1 MTQIKSSKYFK
12 NFSFDD
18 LINFDI
24 KPSYKPKMD
33 DDILKESVKKS
44 YVDYIKYNISA
55 IEEEDNIVIKDD
67 SNEWFEEF

>member
-1 MTQIKSSKYFK
+1 MMIFWKKV
-12 NFSFDD
+12 
-18 LINFDI
+18 L
-24 KPSYKPKMD
+24 
-33 DDILKESVKKS
+33 KKS